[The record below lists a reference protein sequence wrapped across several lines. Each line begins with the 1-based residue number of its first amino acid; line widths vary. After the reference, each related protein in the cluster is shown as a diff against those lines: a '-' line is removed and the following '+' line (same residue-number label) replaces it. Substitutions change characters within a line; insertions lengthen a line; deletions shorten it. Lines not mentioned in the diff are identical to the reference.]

1 MAANEGRLGGF
12 PDVVAFWD
20 DGRVSLQEL
29 KLHRKDQLKA
39 KQHAAADCL
48 RSLLGDRLDLRVLE
62 WGQALS

>member
-1 MAANEGRLGGF
+1 M
-12 PDVVAFWD
+12 VAFWD